1 MRPIGLL
8 RWGMTDLNEEPSLKD
23 LSERLAKAKGEGS
36 TAEKPG
42 KVSTAMP
49 TSGLGMAFRVGT
61 ELVAGVA
68 VGAAIGYGLDH
79 WLGTTPWLLILF
91 FFLGAGGGMMN
102 VFRAATG
109 QGMQIGYHK
118 PDPRENGADTGDTK
132 REG

>member
-1 MRPIGLL
+1 MRRIGLL

-68 VGAAIGYGLDH
+68 VGAAIGYGLDQ

-109 QGMQIGYHK
+109 QGMQVGYQK